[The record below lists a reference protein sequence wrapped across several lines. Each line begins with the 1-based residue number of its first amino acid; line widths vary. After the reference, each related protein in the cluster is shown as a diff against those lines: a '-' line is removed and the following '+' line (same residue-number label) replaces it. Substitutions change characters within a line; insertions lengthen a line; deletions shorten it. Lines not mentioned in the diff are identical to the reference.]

1 MPQRCLNSI
10 VAFLLALTPAA
21 AQEMLSPAP
30 YNYSAGNWPQ
40 LYRATCVSDT
50 TNATTYNPAGFQ
62 SIAIPGISDGDQVV
76 VYVGVFGED
85 SATVWSINSM
95 TVDGSAATEV
105 VDEDGSG
112 LTNTG
117 FYRIGPVFNAATV
130 NVSVTMSEAV
140 TSAGVCVWAVRWPN
154 AAAPVASVADDDA
167 SNGALVLTTGATG
180 LGGYVMCVSTTDAT
194 GESVTWA
201 VAAEREDTC
210 HAEACYSSA
219 DALTTGA
226 SMSITSDSGA
236 SGTSD
241 ASGSCI
247 AVR

>member
-1 MPQRCLNSI
+1 MLLQCLSSLI
-10 VAFLLALTPAA
+10 ALFLA
-21 AQEMLSPAP
+21 LSPA
-30 YNYSAGNWPQ
+30 NAQQEIMQQFNRSAGNWPQ
-40 LYRATCVSDT
+40 IYRATCVSDT
-50 TNATTYNPAGFQ
+50 SNATTYNSASFQ
-62 SIAIPGISDGDQVV
+62 AITIPGVHASDQVV

-85 SATVWSINSM
+85 SATTWSINSM
-95 TVDGSAATEV
+95 TVDGAGATEIN
-105 VDEDGSG
+105 DEDGSG

-117 FYRIGPVFNAATV
+117 FYRIGPVFNADVV

-154 AAAPVASVADDDA
+154 AAAPVANVVDDDA
-167 SNGALVLTTGATG
+167 SNGALVLTTGAAG
-180 LGGYVMCVSTTDAT
+180 PGGYVMCVSTTDAT

-201 VAAEREDTC
+201 VATEQEDTC
-210 HAEACYSSA
+210 HGEACYSTA
-219 DALTTGA
+219 QAVTTGG